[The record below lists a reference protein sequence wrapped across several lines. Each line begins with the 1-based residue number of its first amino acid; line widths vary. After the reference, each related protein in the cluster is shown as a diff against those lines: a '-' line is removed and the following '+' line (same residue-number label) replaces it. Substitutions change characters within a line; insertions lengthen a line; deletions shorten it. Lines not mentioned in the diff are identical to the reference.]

1 MLLQAPVIMGTAGVE
16 AVVGMFALIL
26 VRGLQAFLDG
36 FDFRQLRAHALPV
49 HQCTQGL
56 LHPPGRVAAHA

>member
-26 VRGLQAFLDG
+26 VCRAIQERQRSASEQRFILLQHRAPRFL
-36 FDFRQLRAHALPV
+36 LRRESPRH
-49 HQCTQGL
+49 G
-56 LHPPGRVAAHA
+56 